1 MPPLMRVERAF
12 PLRWPLSLEHGF
24 GRFLARR
31 QVAGG
36 DWALVQLYEITGG
49 AFLLKRHCQW
59 QMISLLLVVDRHKL
73 TVFYLKSF
81 DMDSV
86 QVGKAVFGKEIHTT
100 LGIEPRTIL
109 QSGEVRQP
117 F

>member
-36 DWALVQLYEITGG
+36 DWALVQLSEFTGG
-49 AFLLKRHCQW
+49 AFLLVEAL
-59 QMISLLLVVDRHKL
+59 SLLDDITFVGGGQAQTHSLLPQKL
-73 TVFYLKSF
+73 
-81 DMDSV
+81 
-86 QVGKAVFGKEIHTT
+86 
-100 LGIEPRTIL
+100 
-109 QSGEVRQP
+109 
-117 F
+117 